1 MLLSYRILHG
11 LHILFDIRYAVGS
24 VGFTEFDNGRTHDD
38 AVGLGDHFLGL
49 LWVGDSEAYG
59 TWDVFL
65 GFDEFHHGSDV
76 CGDLASHAGNSEG
89 GYAVDKSFCLFCDH
103 GDSLVGGRCD

>member
-65 GFDEFHHGSDV
+65 GFDEFTMAPMSVVIWLRMPVTPREDTQ
-76 CGDLASHAGNSEG
+76 
-89 GYAVDKSFCLFCDH
+89 
-103 GDSLVGGRCD
+103 